1 MWITELNWEES
12 LFEGNGSLNSQ
23 ERLAHSEVSSQTR
36 DLQVS
41 GKAPPDPS
49 SFLQEDA
56 LFPGAFLS
64 ESTILSRSSLRKR
77 IPMTSSQREERDR
90 LIDMPGKGGW

>member
-1 MWITELNWEES
+1 MDHRTKLGGS

-56 LFPGAFLS
+56 LCPGHFFQKAASFPGVL
-64 ESTILSRSSLRKR
+64 
-77 IPMTSSQREERDR
+77 
-90 LIDMPGKGGW
+90 